1 MQVAQALFLATDMHD
16 AGQRRAAAH
25 GADGGGIDERQGL
38 QVQPRSAAHHD
49 HLHGGHHHRSA
60 HALAVVQVLVA
71 PQAGQQMAQCHV
83 VQGLKL
89 GQHLTLHVIGF
100 LGARALLQMLDDG
113 THDRLPGRIDVSR
126 QLPQRHGVAL
136 GAVDPLG
143 VRLGHVGH
151 GIQCGMLGV
160 DQAGQIAQEGAH
172 GAAFGQVAQACCAL
186 TQSRGWLGEDDAR
199 KGGAIEGFDLTRL
212 ENALRHEFPWFECGA
227 CRGHAGAG
235 KGGPGVHGTLQGS

>member
-1 MQVAQALFLATDMHD
+1 
-16 AGQRRAAAH
+16 
-25 GADGGGIDERQGL
+25 
-38 QVQPRSAAHHD
+38 
-49 HLHGGHHHRSA
+49 
-60 HALAVVQVLVA
+60 
-71 PQAGQQMAQCHV
+71 MAQCRV
-83 VQGLKL
+83 IQVLKL
-89 GQHLTLHVIGF
+89 GQHLTFHVIGF
-100 LGARALLQMLDDG
+100 FGARALLQMPDDG
-113 THDRLPGRIDVSR
+113 AHDRLPGRIDVGR

-143 VRLGHVGH
+143 VGLGHVGH
-151 GIQCGMLGV
+151 GIQRGMLGV
-160 DQAGQIAQEGAH
+160 NQAGQIAQEGAH